1 MEYIHLIVGA
11 LIMVL
16 ILGTVEFIKPRFS
29 PSAPQAIFEGYVRFV
44 RSMLRENMGERGD
57 RYIPFIASIGLFVL
71 ISNIAG
77 MIPGVT
83 APTANANTNL
93 GIAVLVFLFYNFEG
107 FRIHGFGYLKHF
119 AGPNPY
125 LAPFFFVIEVVSHLS
140 RPVTLTLRLFAN
152 IKGGSLLI
160 TVLVGLALKSIP
172 VLALSP
178 ILLVPVMAIKLLAA
192 FIQAYI
198 FMILSTVYLANA
210 VEEH

>member
-1 MEYIHLIVGA
+1 MEYKHVIVGA
-11 LIMVL
+11 LLMLLVL
-16 ILGTVEFIKPRFS
+16 SASAFVKPRS
-29 PSAPQAIFEGYVRFV
+29 LPSAPQAIFEAYIRFV
-44 RSMLRENMGERGD
+44 RSMLRENMGEKGD
-57 RYIPFIASIGLFVL
+57 RYLPIIASIGLFIL

-77 MIPGVT
+77 MIPGVP
-83 APTANANTNL
+83 APTANANTNFA
-93 GIAVLVFLFYNFEG
+93 IALSVFLLYNFEG
-107 FRIHGFGYLKHF
+107 FRAHGIGYLKHF

-160 TVLVGLALKSIP
+160 AVLVSLALKSIP
-172 VLALSP
+172 ALVLSP
-178 ILLVPVMAIKLLAA
+178 ILLVPIMAIKLFAA

-198 FMILSTVYLANA
+198 FMILSTVYLASA